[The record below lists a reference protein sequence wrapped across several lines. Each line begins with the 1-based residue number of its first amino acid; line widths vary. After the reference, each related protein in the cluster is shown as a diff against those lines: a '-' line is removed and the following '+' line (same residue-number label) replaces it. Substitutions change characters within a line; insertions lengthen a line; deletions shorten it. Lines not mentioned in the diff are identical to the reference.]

1 MRRFVLENV
10 WWITSSI
17 SLILLVCNTFSL
29 AEVKVDTTTLV
40 LLIILLIS
48 PFASNLKKIKFGDF
62 EAEISSMEVQKVK
75 EEAGVTLSEKDE
87 DETMNLSELD
97 KIISNI
103 KILVKQDA
111 VIALAKLRI
120 ELEMSIVRLCKIVMI
135 KQPSG
140 KRAFTLSM
148 MIREL
153 TLREVLPKDI
163 SAPLNQ
169 VIYLCNRAIH
179 GEDIRQQDAETVV
192 DIGVSS
198 LSKISSLIQDLVV
211 KPHETL
217 EINHTE
223 LEGYLTAKY
232 RVTTVIPYANAPV
245 KQVRHLTQDELS
257 ELIEGYGDY
266 AECIVDIQ
274 IEK

>member
-62 EAEISSMEVQKVK
+62 EAEISPMEVQKVK

-87 DETMNLSELD
+87 AMNLPELD

-120 ELEMSIVRLCKIVMI
+120 ELEMSIARLCKLVMI
-135 KQPSG
+135 KQSSG

-217 EINHTE
+217 EINHNE

-232 RVTTVIPYANAPV
+232 RVTTVIPYADAPV

>member
-62 EAEISSMEVQKVK
+62 EAEITPNEVRKVK
-75 EEAGVTLSEKDE
+75 EEAEVTLSEKDE
-87 DETMNLSELD
+87 AMNLPELD

-120 ELEMSIVRLCKIVMI
+120 ELEMSIARLCKLVMI